1 MAKYTI
7 TYKCGHTAEVQLY
20 GKESER
26 KRKIKWYYTINCPE
40 CEAREA
46 AKVADEKGY
55 PELTGTPK
63 QVAWANQIRN
73 KAVALYEELCATA
86 PEQNKSLLLS
96 LKDRWVANEVTAS
109 YWIDN
114 REELTYKSELIK
126 LVQKSTNFKK
136 S

>member
-1 MAKYTI
+1 MAKYKV

-20 GKESER
+20 GKEADR
-26 KRKIKWYYTINCPE
+26 QNKIKWYSTILCPE

-46 AKVADEKGY
+46 AKAAIEKGY

-73 KAVALYEELCATA
+73 SAVAMYENLCSAV
-86 PEQNKSLLLS
+86 PEPNKTLVLS
-96 LKDRWVANEVTAS
+96 LKDKWLANETTAK

-114 REELTYKSELIK
+114 REGLTYRTDLIK
-126 LVQKSTNFKK
+126 LVEKSTNFKK
-136 S
+136 